1 MKVRILPFLT
11 TFTQLTARL
20 CENVD
25 VPDKK
30 CSTPS
35 LDPPRSVIHVAEEVV
50 TIANEPTP
58 PKLLHEDP
66 VNSQYGKNELFHC
79 NHLSQKM
86 PKMLRIVILFILY
99 RSLPKL
105 SYERYGK
112 IAKGWERF

>member
-1 MKVRILPFLT
+1 M
-11 TFTQLTARL
+11 
-20 CENVD
+20 
-25 VPDKK
+25 PDKK

-86 PKMLRIVILFILY
+86 PKIPRIVIN
-99 RSLPKL
+99 SSPKFAKARL
-105 SYERYGK
+105 RKVGK
-112 IAKGWERF
+112 DCQRFEKVGEGW

>member
-1 MKVRILPFLT
+1 M
-11 TFTQLTARL
+11 
-20 CENVD
+20 
-25 VPDKK
+25 PDKK

-79 NHLSQKM
+79 NHFTVTDLVNSCVTPLFRRPQGSQGCLEKQNHPLSWNLVVWCAKIG
-86 PKMLRIVILFILY
+86 PK
-99 RSLPKL
+99 S
-105 SYERYGK
+105 
-112 IAKGWERF
+112 

>member
-1 MKVRILPFLT
+1 M
-11 TFTQLTARL
+11 
-20 CENVD
+20 NVD

-66 VNSQYGKNELFHC
+66 VNSQYGKNELFH
-79 NHLSQKM
+79 
-86 PKMLRIVILFILY
+86 
-99 RSLPKL
+99 
-105 SYERYGK
+105 
-112 IAKGWERF
+112 

>member
-1 MKVRILPFLT
+1 M
-11 TFTQLTARL
+11 
-20 CENVD
+20 
-25 VPDKK
+25 PDKK

-79 NHLSQKM
+79 NHFSQKM
-86 PKMLRIVILFILY
+86 PNMPKIVIHTIL
-99 RSLPKL
+99 
-105 SYERYGK
+105 
-112 IAKGWERF
+112 